1 MDNVTIVEVNIYGRM
16 LSIKS
21 QDGNAEYL
29 KEVAEFVNESMND
42 IAEHYGPNYPRDTIA
57 ILACLNIAD
66 LLKREMANSK
76 AGKDTLQALKESI
89 ASRSNELIRLIDE
102 TKESKDTNKENE

>member
-1 MDNVTIVEVNIYGRM
+1 MDNINIVEVNIYGRT

-66 LLKREMANSK
+66 LLKREIANNK
-76 AGKDTLQALKESI
+76 AGKDTLLALKESI

-102 TKESKDTNKENE
+102 TKDINKEKQ

>member
-1 MDNVTIVEVNIYGRM
+1 MDNITIVEVNIYGRM

-21 QDGNAEYL
+21 QEDNAEYL
-29 KEVAEFVNESMND
+29 KEVAEFVNDSMND
-42 IAEHYGPNYPRDTIA
+42 IAKHYGPNYPRDTIA

-66 LLKREMANSK
+66 LLKREIANNK
-76 AGKDTLQALKESI
+76 AGKDTLLALKESI

-102 TKESKDTNKENE
+102 TKESKEANKENE

>member
-1 MDNVTIVEVNIYGRM
+1 MDDITIVEVNIYGRM

-21 QDGNAEYL
+21 PESNAEYL

-42 IAEHYGPNYPRDTIA
+42 IA
-57 ILACLNIAD
+57 D
-66 LLKREMANSK
+66 LLKREMANNK
-76 AGKDTLQALKESI
+76 AGKDTLLALKESI

-102 TKESKDTNKENE
+102 TKESKEANKENE

>member
-1 MDNVTIVEVNIYGRM
+1 MDNIVDVNIYGRV

-21 QDGNAEYL
+21 QDENTEYL
-29 KEVAEFVNESMND
+29 KEIAEFVNESMND

-66 LLKREMANSK
+66 LLKREIASNK
-76 AGKDTLQALKESI
+76 AGKDTLSALKESI
-89 ASRSNELIRLIDE
+89 VSRSNELIKLIDE
-102 TKESKDTNKENE
+102 IKDSKEVK

>member
-1 MDNVTIVEVNIYGRM
+1 MDDITIVEVNIYGRM

-21 QDGNAEYL
+21 PESNAEYL

-42 IAEHYGPNYPRDTIA
+42 IAEQYGPNYPRDTIA

-66 LLKREMANSK
+66 LLKREMANNK
-76 AGKDTLQALKESI
+76 AGKDISFRESVCI
-89 ASRSNELIRLIDE
+89 SSSRSSDVFI
-102 TKESKDTNKENE
+102 SF